1 MTDLYDIKVKDIDGN
16 ETTLEPFCDKVLLIV
31 NVASKCGLTP
41 QYKELQEFYEHN
53 KDLGF
58 EILAFPANDF
68 AGQEPGSNA
77 EIQNFCTHE
86 YGVTFPMFSKI
97 QVTGEEKHPLYQFL
111 IEQAPEAVNREE
123 MVAQLE
129 RYDMTPTPEPE
140 VVWNFEKFVV
150 CRSGQVI
157 GRFAPNTT
165 MQDSNLV
172 STIHKALSNG

>member
-1 MTDLYDIKVKDIDGN
+1 MTDLYDIKVKDIEGN

-41 QYKELQEFYEHN
+41 QYKALQDFYEHT

-58 EILAFPANDF
+58 EVLAFPSNDF
-68 AGQEPGSNA
+68 AGQEPGSEA
-77 EIQNFCTHE
+77 EIENFCTTE

-97 QVTGEEKHPLYQFL
+97 QVTGDEKHPLYQHL
-111 IEQAPEAVNREE
+111 INEAPETVNREE
-123 MVAQLE
+123 MVGQLE
-129 RYDMTPTPEPE
+129 KYDITPTVAPE
-140 VVWNFEKFVV
+140 VVWNFEKFIV

-157 GRFAPNTT
+157 GRFSPDTT
-165 MQDSNLV
+165 LEDTNLT